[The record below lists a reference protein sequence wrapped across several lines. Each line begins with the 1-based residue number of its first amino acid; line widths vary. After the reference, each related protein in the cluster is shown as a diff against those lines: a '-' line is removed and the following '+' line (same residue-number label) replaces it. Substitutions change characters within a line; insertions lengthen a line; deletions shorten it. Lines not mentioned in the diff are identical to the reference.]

1 MEETKKIRTRAEVP
15 VEDTWAVEDLYP
27 SDAAWEEALNEIVA
41 NKDKLSA
48 YAGHPAHPSAYRIL
62 PE

>member
-48 YAGHPAHPSAYRIL
+48 YAGHLGDSGKTLYDFL
-62 PE
+62 